1 MFKVLLLCD
10 YSRTPERRLLQG
22 LFNYANEQGGWDFIP
37 VPFFSWNNTRKSN
50 EIIELAKSMNVDAIF
65 GRWEKI
71 NLRAVKKLGIPV
83 ITWISGKI
91 YPSLPMLIGEYQ
103 NFGKMAAQFFLRQH
117 YTSFAFLGYKSIFWS
132 EERMKGFFCALPDDN
147 YHQSFLR
154 IEKSHQ
160 DWNGVRKWLESLKKP
175 AALMVAHDILAVPL
189 IRICKEL
196 GLDIP
201 EDIAIIG
208 VDNDEFLCTLSS
220 PALTSIDL
228 NFEKQ
233 GYELGRVLWK
243 MHTEERVW
251 PARIPLEPLELV
263 ERSSTKPFNIANRYT
278 LRIVKKMDE
287 EYAKPYS
294 LDYYLADIP
303 LSRRS
308 IEKKFKAELG
318 PETPLS
324 YLTKHRIH
332 HLCRLLS
339 TTDMPI
345 SEAAEKSGFI
355 DIPNLSR
362 LFKKHTGMSP
372 SAYRKKKH

>member
-22 LFNYANEQGGWDFIP
+22 LFKYADEQGGWDFIP
-37 VPFFSWNNTRKSN
+37 FPFFSWNNNRKSD
-50 EIIELAKSMNVDAIF
+50 EIIELAKSMKVDAIF

-71 NLRAVKKLGIPV
+71 NLRAVKELGIPV
-83 ITWISGKI
+83 ITWVSGKI

-103 NFGKMAAQFFLRQH
+103 TFGKMAAQFFLRQH
-117 YTSFAFLGYKSIFWS
+117 YTSYAFLGYKNIFWS
-132 EERMKGFFCALPDDN
+132 EERMKGFFGALPDDN

-160 DWNGVRKWLESLKKP
+160 DWNSVRKWLESLKKP
-175 AALMVAHDILAVPL
+175 TALMVAHDILAVPL
-189 IRICKEL
+189 IRLCKET
-196 GLDIP
+196 GCNIP
-201 EDIAIIG
+201 EDIAVIS

-233 GYELGRVLWK
+233 GYELGRVLWE
-243 MHTEERVW
+243 MHTEGRIW

-263 ERSSTKPFNIANRYT
+263 ERSSTRSFNISNRYVR
-278 LRIVKKMDE
+278 LIVKKMDE
-287 EYAKPYS
+287 EFSKPYS
-294 LDYYLADIP
+294 LDYFLADIP

-308 IEKKFKAELG
+308 IEKSFKADMG
-318 PETPLS
+318 PETLLS
-324 YLTKHRIH
+324 YLTKLRIH
-332 HLCRLLS
+332 HLCRLL
-339 TTDMPI
+339 TLTDLSI

-362 LFKKHTGMSP
+362 LFKKYTGTSP
-372 SAYRKKKH
+372 SAYRKKQH